1 MDETG
6 SSKVEVFKE
15 CISRSWGRVRP
26 LPSLKDRWHGAL
38 QASAVCKLAMV
49 RGGVGLFAEKERG
62 GKGMQPVRS
71 LVHPSHPPPL
81 DRHAQQVSSPPIHID
96 TVTVLIS
103 AYDRAVVESS
113 TLRSLQC
120 RFDAWRR
127 GQPHSYNI
135 RTWLLAG
142 NHKTP
147 LRGIVATN
155 PEV

>member
-81 DRHAQQVSSPPIHID
+81 DRHAIARRVASVYNLTRMASRGERHLSRYQAHQ
-96 TVTVLIS
+96 
-103 AYDRAVVESS
+103 S
-113 TLRSLQC
+113 T
-120 RFDAWRR
+120 
-127 GQPHSYNI
+127 
-135 RTWLLAG
+135 
-142 NHKTP
+142 
-147 LRGIVATN
+147 
-155 PEV
+155 